1 MAIKPSDIEFFL
13 SGGPT
18 NSNPNNSIGGL
29 PSSFPLLGSANNL
42 FPDISS
48 EIASSGKTDY
58 RCFYISNE
66 STSDSLIDA
75 EVYFEE
81 QGTGGSV
88 VQMGLDRSTEIQKL
102 NIIGVVLSGS
112 LTIRYKST
120 QLIVPWGSS
129 AGQFETNLQTQISS
143 VSPGVV
149 VSTSILGNSY
159 NFTVSFSDNRSHSL
173 LEVFSNGLVGN
184 DQPIASFS
192 RVTSGS
198 PINSV
203 APILSVDTVAP
214 ARVLFSSPTSESK
227 LELGTMMP
235 RDKVPVWVKRL
246 TSPNTDYMESDHF
259 SFKIIGR
266 PF

>member
-66 STSDSLIDA
+66 SASDSLIDA

-81 QGTGGSV
+81 QGPGGSV
-88 VQMGLDRSTEIQKL
+88 VEMGLDKSTEIQKL
-102 NIIGVVLSGS
+102 NIIGIVLFGS
-112 LTIRYKST
+112 LTIRYEST
-120 QLIVPWGSS
+120 QLVVPWGSS
-129 AGQFETNLQTQISS
+129 AGQFETNLQNQISS
-143 VSPGVV
+143 VSPGAI

-159 NFTVSFSDNRSHSL
+159 NFTISFSDNRSHSL
-173 LEVFSNGLVGN
+173 LELLDNGLVGS
-184 DQPIASFS
+184 DQPIVSFS
-192 RVTSGS
+192 RVASGS
-198 PINSV
+198 PVNSV
-203 APILSVDTVAP
+203 APTLSVDTVP
-214 ARVLFSSPTSESK
+214 PVRVLFSSPTKGSK
-227 LELGTMMP
+227 LELGTLRP
-235 RDKVPVWVKRL
+235 GDKVPVWIRRL
-246 TSPNTDYMESDHF
+246 TFPNTNYMESDYF
-259 SFKIIGR
+259 RFKIIGR